1 MHELLDTLFN
11 PIFWQG
17 AAAAGLLALVAFV
30 LVLTLC
36 GRANDEV
43 PLATDRRRGD
53 RQAWPARAAQ
63 VQIDRQRGPR
73 PELRG
78 GPR

>member
-1 MHELLDTLFN
+1 MHDLLDTLLN

-17 AAAAGLLALVAFV
+17 AAAAGLLALVAIV
-30 LVLTLC
+30 LALTLC
-36 GRANDEV
+36 GRANDDV
-43 PLATDRRRGD
+43 PLATDRRHGD

-63 VQIDRQRGPR
+63 VQLDRRRSQRS
-73 PELRG
+73 ELRG